1 MNNLLVTVASQFHLL
16 PRPFHISN
24 YSKFYI
30 GTITE
35 LHFAT
40 RPTEGFI
47 SLPLNQSNFVIQRP
61 YDVPEDQ
68 RYSCINGVHKLW
80 VYSTD
85 KPHSLI
91 SHTNPRTEIQMQ
103 VSLNAK
109 CCMGLLHVTYVTRF
123 QKPAYLDLFY
133 SFN

>member
-40 RPTEGFI
+40 SPTEGFI
-47 SLPLNQSNFVIQRP
+47 SLPLNQSNFVILRP

-68 RYSCINGVHKLW
+68 RYSRINGVHKLW

-85 KPHSLI
+85 KPHSGAD
-91 SHTNPRTEIQMQ
+91 
-103 VSLNAK
+103 V
-109 CCMGLLHVTYVTRF
+109 CGGYGGLQPGVFFLKFFFIPVIKSTPPT
-123 QKPAYLDLFY
+123 
-133 SFN
+133 